1 MRSRLIGAKESRKLA
16 EAQRFA
22 MASLAYLLAVFLD
35 PVQAALV
42 LAIVLAY
49 RGPQP
54 VIVTGMVAAAVSE
67 TIMVAAASG
76 YTWGELILPRLVACL
91 MQAAVLHWIVRAI
104 LRPSEAGGTA
114 RRGLSWLGINWL
126 PAVAA
131 FGRPQERSQAR
142 RLAPWHMRAYV
153 RRRLARLRKR

>member
-1 MRSRLIGAKESRKLA
+1 
-16 EAQRFA
+16 

-42 LAIVLAY
+42 LAIVLVY

-54 VIVTGMVAAAVSE
+54 VIVAGAVAATASE

-104 LRPSEAGGTA
+104 LRLSEAGGTA

-126 PAVAA
+126 PTNPAAAV
-131 FGRPQERSQAR
+131 GRPQDRSQAQR
-142 RLAPWHMRAYV
+142 PAPWHMRAYV
-153 RRRLARLRKR
+153 RRRLYRLRQR